1 MERSIAAA
9 LLDFQSSSYFS
20 NTTAN
25 HSTNSADSKSRTSAI
40 SSAKTSSTQA
50 KYCYRNN
57 DRTSSKEGKVS
68 AFTSSTASMGI
79 TKSVVKD
86 LKFPIKVNSIRDK
99 MTEFFYFLVAGE
111 SIVIAVIDYFL
122 LLFLST
128 LLFLLPN
135 KQRSLYLCWVLLVVS
150 LFLFFC
156 LLAVCFIL
164 FAHHNISFFNANV
177 Y

>member
-99 MTEFFYFLVAGE
+99 MTEFF
-111 SIVIAVIDYFL
+111 
-122 LLFLST
+122 LFSCCRGINSHCGHR
-128 LLFLLPN
+128 LFPPA
-135 KQRSLYLCWVLLVVS
+135 LLV
-150 LFLFFC
+150 
-156 LLAVCFIL
+156 
-164 FAHHNISFFNANV
+164 HTPISSS
-177 Y
+177 